1 MKTLILA
8 LALSFAA
15 LPAFAEIRKQ
25 ASLDKYAFNYKTD
38 RPMTV
43 KITITY
49 KTKDGCNHFGLTG
62 DFRRLEVPG
71 GGQTLLQ
78 DYVADFGVMGTL
90 IGCADKEER
99 TIVMESDPLV
109 IEPISG
115 YVMGSIAVPAG
126 AKVTMQ

>member
-1 MKTLILA
+1 MKTLFLA

-15 LPAFAEIRKQ
+15 MPAFAEIRKQ
-25 ASLDKYAFNYKTD
+25 AALDKYAFNYKTD

-43 KITITY
+43 KITVTF

-62 DFRRLEVPG
+62 DFRRLEEK
-71 GGQTLLQ
+71 GQSLMQ